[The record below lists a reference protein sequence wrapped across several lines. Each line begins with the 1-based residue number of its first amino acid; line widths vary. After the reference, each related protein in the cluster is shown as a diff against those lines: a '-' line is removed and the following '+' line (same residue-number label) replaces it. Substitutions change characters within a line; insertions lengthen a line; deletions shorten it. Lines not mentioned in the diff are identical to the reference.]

1 MAWIGNPSAKHL
13 PLTKSGN
20 HHAFVFQ
27 DFLTKFP
34 LMFPVPDQKATH
46 LAQLLAE
53 KVVSLFGVPDCLLSD
68 QVLTITFDD

>member
-1 MAWIGNPSAKHL
+1 MDI

-20 HHAFVFQ
+20 HHVFAFQ

-34 LMFPVPDQKATH
+34 LMFPVPDQKATR

-53 KVVSLFGVPDCLLSD
+53 KVVPLFGVPDCLLSD
-68 QVLTITFDD
+68 RALTITFDDQLV